1 MEENKKEKVLEE
13 NKEKTIKQSE
23 EDKEKNVKDKKIEEN
38 DAKFKKVEVN
48 NEKEKKKHIV
58 LKTIL
63 IVIGILVILY
73 AIIALRNYYALLDI
87 LAKAGKY
94 ENIENY
100 SYEVKSIWD
109 DSEVQYKYTKK
120 DGYGRMDT
128 DNKTTP
134 ENSMIAWQ
142 NYDSGESIIAFPKHN
157 KATISENGDSMSLN
171 GNLPF
176 QFSTIS
182 EGMSGLGLITFI
194 TSQNYN
200 DKECYVIN
208 FMLQDYKIWIEKDTG
223 LMVKQDDGISI
234 LEITN
239 VETENIQD
247 VNKPD
252 LTGYEISEK

>member
-1 MEENKKEKVLEE
+1 MMQNLKK
-13 NKEKTIKQSE
+13 
-23 EDKEKNVKDKKIEEN
+23 
-38 DAKFKKVEVN
+38 
-48 NEKEKKKHIV
+48 
-58 LKTIL
+58 LKSIL
-63 IVIGILVILY
+63 IMIGILVILY
-73 AIIALRNYYALLDI
+73 AIIALRNYYSLLDI

-100 SYEVKSIWD
+100 SYEVKSIWGN
-109 DSEVQYKYTKK
+109 SEVQYKYTKK
-120 DGYGRMDT
+120 DVYGRMDT

-134 ENSMIAWQ
+134 ESSMTIWQ
-142 NYDSGESIIAFPKHN
+142 NYDSGESIIAFPRHN
-157 KATISENGDSMSLN
+157 KAIVSENGDSILLN

-208 FMLQDYKIWIEKDTG
+208 FIPQNYKIWIEKDTG
-223 LMVKQDDGISI
+223 LMVKQEDGVST

-239 VETENIQD
+239 IETENIQD

-252 LTGYEISEK
+252 LTGYEINEQ